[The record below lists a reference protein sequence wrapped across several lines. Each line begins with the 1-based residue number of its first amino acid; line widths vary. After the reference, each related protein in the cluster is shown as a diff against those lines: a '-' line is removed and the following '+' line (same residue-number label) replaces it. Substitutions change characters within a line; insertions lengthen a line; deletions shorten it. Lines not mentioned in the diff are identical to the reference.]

1 LVTVQE
7 QRPASLIDELDERRH
22 DVWHAWKI
30 PQPIEK
36 FPVAPQWIARIPN
49 VSRGT
54 VFALTS
60 VPTPV
65 VTVASR

>member
-7 QRPASLIDELDERRH
+7 QRPASLIDELDARRH
-22 DVWHAWKI
+22 VVWHAWKI
-30 PQPIEK
+30 PQPIAK
-36 FPVAPQWIARIPN
+36 FPVDLQRIARISN

-54 VFALTS
+54 VFALTL
-60 VPTPV
+60 VPTP